1 MKEKILRNYDNIM
14 LFIGFT
20 VTFYLLLRVFSIA
33 YDFNGLSEKK
43 AVYRYTYRYVG
54 EKLKPDDLDW
64 LEGLAGQYG
73 VIVNVEG
80 CMLKVG
86 NLRDRNPVTVCL
98 HSGEGSTGAP
108 NSVIVG
114 KSLKPLVSGSGL
126 LLLEDQEFTV
136 SSFLKNDLIDD
147 NSVRVFW
154 GNLSDDYKSF
164 LCSTINERDIGSEN
178 CYFYLEGPSSLE
190 GCRDEIV
197 GRFGEHCLP
206 GGNPIEDNYLK
217 TFENKMMIATL
228 VVLLMFA
235 VVCVVSMADLW
246 ILRRRREYLICIALG
261 FGRRQ
266 MLARMFGEM
275 GRTASGAFLLTVFP
289 EVVRESIN
297 GSLLENGGRFLFGMI
312 GLAAGT
318 LFVVGTALLIP
329 YRKIDKTL
337 PTQGN
342 MDTG

>member
-1 MKEKILRNYDNIM
+1 MKEKLLRNYDNIM

-20 VTFYLLLRVFSIA
+20 VTFCLMIRVFSIA
-33 YDFNGLSEKK
+33 YDFNDLSEKK
-43 AVYRYTYRYVG
+43 AVHSYTYRYVG

-64 LEGLAGQYG
+64 LEGLARQYE
-73 VIVNVEG
+73 VIANVEG
-80 CMLKVG
+80 CGLKAG
-86 NLRDRNPVTVCL
+86 DLRARNPVTLCL
-98 HSGEGSTGAP
+98 YSGEGSMGVP

-114 KSLKPLVSGSGL
+114 KSLKPLVSGKGT
-126 LLLEDQEFTV
+126 LLLENQEFIV
-136 SSFLKNDLIDD
+136 PSFLKNDLIDD
-147 NSVRVFW
+147 NSIRVFW

-164 LCSTINERDIGSEN
+164 LCSCINERDIANEN

-190 GCRDEIV
+190 GCKDEIV
-197 GRFGEHCLP
+197 GRFGEDCLP
-206 GGNPIEDNYLK
+206 GGNPLEDNYLK

-275 GRTASGAFLLTVFP
+275 GRTASGAFLLTVFL
-289 EVVRESIN
+289 EVVREALN
-297 GSLLENGGRFLFGMI
+297 GSLFENGGRFLFGMI

-342 MDTG
+342 MDTV